1 MLMMHNFLS
10 DIELANIRLFFRN
23 INKRVFFVVCFHHS
37 SHEKLISALTLLL
50 CISISELIEI
60 FLLFSAGFACCLSSP
75 RLHEKIIIFLSFF
88 LFISS
93 SERSGNWTDT
103 VVGKLN
109 YKNVSLFAP
118 CIHHDVIASLY

>member
-10 DIELANIRLFFRN
+10 DIELANKRLFFRN
-23 INKRVFFVVCFHHS
+23 INKRVFFRCMFSSFKSWEINFCSHVVVVYID
-37 SHEKLISALTLLL
+37 KWVNWDISF
-50 CISISELIEI
+50 I
-60 FLLFSAGFACCLSSP
+60 FGRFCLLF
-75 RLHEKIIIFLSFF
+75 IITQIAWKNYYFSLFF